1 MRERVSAPLPL
12 KGTDPLT
19 VINELAELAR
29 PGLTPMVGSRF
40 FGWVIGAS
48 HPAGVAA
55 DWLVSAWG
63 QNSGF
68 HTSTPATAA
77 FEELA
82 ERWLVELLDLP
93 IGSSVGFATCATVA
107 NAVCLAAARTSVLR
121 KAGWDPDAD
130 GLFGAPPVEVLI
142 GADAHSSLHSSLQL
156 IGFGYR
162 RVTIIETD
170 DDGRM
175 LPTALARAIA
185 RTNGPKIVIA
195 QAGQVNTGCFD
206 PFVEIARISRDAGAW
221 LHVDGAF
228 GLWARVSPRYRHLTE
243 GVDLADSWATDGH
256 KWLQVPYDC
265 GFAVVKDRRIHEAA
279 MTQLA
284 SYLPS
289 VGQGDRVPSAYVPEL
304 SRRARGVPVYAIL
317 RTFGAEGVIDLV
329 ERHCALARQ
338 FAELI
343 GGEPGIT
350 VVRPPIVNQVIVE
363 FGGDARPEERR
374 AMTSMMIDRLQRS
387 GAAYVAGA
395 EWRGNWVMRFSITS
409 FETTADDINSVANAI
424 VEYWRELRAQIE
436 T

>member
-1 MRERVSAPLPL
+1 M
-12 KGTDPLT
+12 T
-19 VINELAELAR
+19 
-29 PGLTPMVGSRF
+29 GSRF

-77 FEELA
+77 IEELA

-93 IGSSVGFATCATVA
+93 AGSSVGFATCATVA
-107 NAVCLAAARTSVLR
+107 NAVALAAARTGVLR
-121 KAGWDPDAD
+121 MAGWDPDAD

-142 GADAHSSLHSSLQL
+142 GADAHSSLYSSLQL

-162 RVTIIETD
+162 RVTTVETD

-175 LPTALARAIA
+175 RPSALERTIA
-185 RTNGPKIVIA
+185 RTKGPAIVIA

-206 PFVEIARISRDAGAW
+206 PFVEISRIARNAGAW
-221 LHVDGAF
+221 VHVDGAF

-243 GVDLADSWATDGH
+243 GIDLANSWATDGH

-265 GFAVVKDRRIHEAA
+265 GFAIVKDRRIHEAA
-279 MTQLA
+279 MTQVA

-289 VGQGDRVPSAYVPEL
+289 IAQGDRVPSAYVPEL
-304 SRRARGVPVYAIL
+304 SRRARGVPVYAVL
-317 RTFGAEGVIDLV
+317 RTLGAEGVVNLI
-329 ERHCALARQ
+329 ERHCGLARYL
-338 FAELI
+338 AELI
-343 GGEPGIT
+343 GGEPGIK
-350 VVRPPIVNQVIVE
+350 VVRPPIINQVIIE
-363 FGGDARPEERR
+363 FGGDAPPDERR
-374 AMTSMMIDRLQRS
+374 AMTSAMIDRLQKS

-395 EWRGNWVMRFSITS
+395 DWRGNWVMRFSITS
-409 FETTADDINSVANAI
+409 FETTSDDIDHAAGAI
-424 VEYWRELRAQIE
+424 IRNWRELQAE
-436 T
+436 